1 MEKRDEILILRVSPS
16 DKERIRMK
24 MEELGIS
31 NMSAYIRKMALDGY
45 CVNLDLT
52 DVKELVHLLRQCSNN
67 LNQYAK
73 KAHQTGSIYEEDVR
87 DLKERFDEFW
97 RIGKELLTR
106 LHDLVT
112 GGDTVAGFTMYDYNE
127 ARRRKR
133 R

>member
-1 MEKRDEILILRVSPS
+1 LTKKRVRNVPINIWVRPDELETIQ
-16 DKERIRMK
+16 ERMAEAGIR
-24 MEELGIS
+24 

-106 LHDLVT
+106 LST
-112 GGDTVAGFTMYDYNE
+112 IW
-127 ARRRKR
+127 
-133 R
+133 

>member
-1 MEKRDEILILRVSPS
+1 MTEKRDEILILRVSPS

-52 DVKELVHLLRQCSNN
+52 DVKELDHLLRQCSNN
-67 LNQYAK
+67 LNQYVK

-97 RIGKELLTR
+97 RIGKELLSR
-106 LHDLVT
+106 LST
-112 GGDTVAGFTMYDYNE
+112 IW
-127 ARRRKR
+127 
-133 R
+133 

>member
-52 DVKELVHLLRQCSNN
+52 DVKELVHLLRHCSNN

-106 LHDLVT
+106 LST
-112 GGDTVAGFTMYDYNE
+112 IW
-127 ARRRKR
+127 
-133 R
+133 

>member
-52 DVKELVHLLRQCSNN
+52 DLKELVHLLRQCSNN

-73 KAHQTGSIYEEDVR
+73 KAHQTGSIYEEDIR
-87 DLKERFDEFW
+87 DLQ
-97 RIGKELLTR
+97 IR
-106 LHDLVT
+106 LEKIYAQTEKILMQLN
-112 GGDTVAGFTMYDYNE
+112 ALQ
-127 ARRRKR
+127 
-133 R
+133 

>member
-52 DVKELVHLLRQCSNN
+52 DVKELVHL
-67 LNQYAK
+67 
-73 KAHQTGSIYEEDVR
+73 GSIYEEDVR

-106 LHDLVT
+106 LST
-112 GGDTVAGFTMYDYNE
+112 IW
-127 ARRRKR
+127 
-133 R
+133 

>member
-1 MEKRDEILILRVSPS
+1 MG
-16 DKERIRMK
+16 RIRNKPILLWVSEEEREQVEQK
-24 MEELGIS
+24 MRMIGTDNL
-31 NMSAYIRKMALDGY
+31 SAYIRKMALDGY

-73 KAHQTGSIYEEDVR
+73 KAHQTGSIYEEDIR

-106 LHDLVT
+106 LST
-112 GGDTVAGFTMYDYNE
+112 IW
-127 ARRRKR
+127 
-133 R
+133 

>member
-45 CVNLDLT
+45 CVNLDLS
-52 DVKELVHLLRQCSNN
+52 DVKELVHLLRQCSNI

-106 LHDLVT
+106 LST
-112 GGDTVAGFTMYDYNE
+112 IW
-127 ARRRKR
+127 
-133 R
+133 